1 MNLWKIKQFFEL
13 SKKGAVTVLAGV
25 FLTVLFFT
33 APAAADTSCR
43 AGTEADKVDVSGME
57 SRDPS
62 ETVGECTPPKKCDSE
77 DCVDAAPA
85 DGITHVSSY
94 VGHRGQNSSGG
105 TNVGSTD
112 HKGTDYAAAGGSAV
126 YAAADGTVRI
136 VKYNC
141 KVTASGTVIGYGN
154 YVAIEHDNGM
164 WTVYAHL
171 SAAGVSVGQRVKKG
185 QVIGLIGNTG
195 GSTGNHLHVEYR
207 QGGFKGEVIDPYQD
221 NATSYGLCT
230 PPEEYTNK
238 GTSNNNSQITP
249 GGGNGN
255 GSGQGSGGDSAGG
268 VTANEHT
275 DKDCNPAIFKQ
286 TYEKCIF
293 CNLFKVAFNACSA
306 IAKKSFETFANPV
319 ATVVALGFALWVAF
333 FLLTYLSGLKTEE
346 PKRFFKSLLQQAFV
360 VLFVYLFLKSDSAS
374 FMSIA
379 LEPIFNTGFN
389 LARLA
394 MGASIDCG
402 SADGYG
408 IITDGGLPAS
418 MGNSI
423 ICTITAIQ
431 DKLTNLM
438 AMGTSSMCVAFYT
451 KAYFNVFPHLGYL
464 IAGLGMWVGAL
475 VLLFVFPFLM
485 LDSVLHM
492 GVACALLPLAIGAY
506 AFKPTKGYVGKIWE
520 TFLHAMFQFVF
531 LTIVILILCT
541 ALENIM
547 TGAVS
552 DEEIAQGL
560 WQVALTKLKW
570 IGVPF
575 LKTIFVILLGWAVL
589 GQIASF
595 AQSFASTVSSAN
607 ESRKIGGMAAS
618 AGKGLFNRVA
628 KPALKRV
635 GSDAGSAV
643 KNAGSAAKSF
653 AAKRYTNYKAN
664 KFMNADYRERKGIVE
679 GKDENGNTT
688 YTKNTKSWLLRRDK
702 QTTLTMAGDQQVWT
716 KEKRLSA
723 STVKRTETR
732 NDIKTETIVKN
743 GNIVS
748 EKIDFNDK
756 KYQNMLAGDR
766 IDMSAVEELRN
777 NNAGNIDEIN
787 KAILYHAMEARTPGA
802 VNSHFELRHMK
813 DNGHIEVSKD
823 ENGNEVMKMTKVENN
838 GTQHIYSMV
847 TTADGKVTTTYE
859 KIRANNTAE
868 ILRSNGVM
876 NKKTTLTYDKN
887 GKVKAGS
894 VKNSYAAARRFTNN
908 RSSLPVDAFGRLA
921 GYMPQKEAL
930 GLDDEEWNEF
940 CNQHLNER
948 KVRTLGEFA
957 D

>member
-1 MNLWKIKQFFEL
+1 ML
-13 SKKGAVTVLAGV
+13 TGV
-25 FLTVLFFT
+25 FLTVLFFAGT
-33 APAAADTSCR
+33 AAADTSCR
-43 AGTEADKVDVSGME
+43 AGDKANKVDVSGME
-57 SRDPS
+57 SRDPA

-85 DGITHVSSY
+85 DGITRVSSR
-94 VGHRGQNSSGG
+94 VGIRKQNTSNGVA
-105 TNVGSTD
+105 VGSTG

-126 YAAADGTVRI
+126 YAAADGEVRI
-136 VKYNC
+136 VKYEC
-141 KVTASGTVIGYGN
+141 KIRNGAVVGYGN
-154 YVAIEHDNGM
+154 YVAIEHDNGL

-171 SAAGVSVGQRVKKG
+171 SGAGVSVGQKVKKG
-185 QVIGLIGNTG
+185 QVIGLVGNTG

-207 QGGFKGEVIDPYQD
+207 KNVTGTVFTADVIDPLAD

-230 PPEEYTNK
+230 PPEKYTNK
-238 GTSNNNSQITP
+238 GTSNNNASISSPDASTGTA
-249 GGGNGN
+249 GGV
-255 GSGQGSGGDSAGG
+255 SAGG
-268 VTANEHT
+268 VEANEHT
-275 DKDCNPAIFKQ
+275 DKDCNPATFKQ
-286 TYEKCIF
+286 TYEKCLF

-306 IAKKSFETFANPV
+306 IAKKSFETFADPV
-319 ATVVALGFALWVAF
+319 ATLVALGFALWVAF

-346 PKRFFKSLLQQAFV
+346 PKRFFRSLLQQAFV

-394 MGASIDCG
+394 MSSSIDCG

-423 ICTITAIQ
+423 ICTIKAIQ

-475 VLLFVFPFLM
+475 VLLFIFPFLM

-492 GVACALLPLAIGAY
+492 GVACALLPLAIGAF

-552 DEEIAQGL
+552 DEEVAQGL

-575 LKTIFVILLGWAVL
+575 LKTVFVILLGWAVL

-607 ESRKIGGMAAS
+607 ESKKIGGMAAS
-618 AGKGLFNRVA
+618 AGKGVFNRVA

-635 GSDAGSAV
+635 GSDAGNAV
-643 KNAGSAAKSF
+643 KSAGDAAKSF
-653 AAKRYTNYKAN
+653 VAKRYANYKAN

-679 GKDENGNTT
+679 GKDQNGNTT
-688 YTKNTKSWLLRRDK
+688 FTRNSKSWFLRHNK
-702 QTTLTMAGDQQVWT
+702 KTTLTIAGDQQVWT

-723 STVKRTETR
+723 STVKRTEIR
-732 NDIKTETIVKN
+732 NGTITETIVKN
-743 GNIVS
+743 GNVVS

-756 KYQNMLAGDR
+756 KYQNMLAGVR
-766 IDMSAVEELRN
+766 IDIAAVEELRN
-777 NNAGNIDEIN
+777 NNADNIDEIN
-787 KAILYHAMEARTPGA
+787 KAILYHAMEARTPGV

-823 ENGNEVMKMTKVENN
+823 ESGNEVMKMTKVENN
-838 GTQHIYSMV
+838 GTRHIYSMV
-847 TTADGKVTTTYE
+847 TAADGKVTTTYE
-859 KIRANNTAE
+859 KIRANGYAE
-868 ILRSNGVM
+868 ILRSNGVI
-876 NKKTTLTYDKN
+876 NKKTTLKYDKN
-887 GKVKAGS
+887 GKVKTGS
-894 VKNSYAAARRFTNN
+894 IKNSYAAARRFTNN

-921 GYMPQKEAL
+921 GYMPKKEAL
-930 GLDDEEWNEF
+930 GLDEEEWNEF
-940 CNQHLNER
+940 CDQHLNER
-948 KVRTLGEFA
+948 QVRTLGEFA